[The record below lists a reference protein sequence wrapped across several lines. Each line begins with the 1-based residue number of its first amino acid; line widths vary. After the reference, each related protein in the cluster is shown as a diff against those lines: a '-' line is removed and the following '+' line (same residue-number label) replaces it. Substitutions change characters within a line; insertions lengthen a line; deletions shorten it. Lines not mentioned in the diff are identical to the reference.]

1 VKISGVPVTEAVTPQ
16 TLPFEVGVLGVLG
29 VSDFDRSEHDTKIYE
44 SVTKL
49 YESVEFCEFFEF
61 SIILLL
67 S

>member
-1 VKISGVPVTEAVTPQ
+1 VKISGAVPVTEAVTPQ
-16 TLPFEVGVLGVLG
+16 TLPFEVGVLGV
-29 VSDFDRSEHDTKIYE
+29 SDFEVNMIRKYTK
-44 SVTKL
+44 VLQTL